1 MKPANLVKP
10 HANRTQTFRLEALQY
25 HQHLRAYKPARS
37 MAGFAGWKLITKP
50 NDSTRDATSS
60 RYVLD
65 FSAGEL

>member
-1 MKPANLVKP
+1 VKPLNLAKP
-10 HANRTQTFRLEALQY
+10 HASQTHTFRLEALQY
-25 HQHLRAYKPARS
+25 YQHLRAHKPAGN
-37 MAGFAGWKLITKP
+37 MAGFAGWKLITEP